1 MLIDEERLIEQKDN
15 YLSRNPTL
23 PSVSWSLNVKKE
35 EEKKQT
41 DSLEHYHSFDFDIDS
56 IQPIEKKEKPKV
68 NSTQRRRVGLSL
80 AQYLAETNN

>member
-1 MLIDEERLIEQKDN
+1 MKKEEG
-15 YLSRNPTL
+15 
-23 PSVSWSLNVKKE
+23 KKE
-35 EEKKQT
+35 EEKKVEEEGKKEEEKKVEEEEKKKT
-41 DSLEHYHSFDFDIDS
+41 DSLENYHSFDFDIDS

>member
-1 MLIDEERLIEQKDN
+1 MKKEEG
-15 YLSRNPTL
+15 
-23 PSVSWSLNVKKE
+23 KKE
-35 EEKKQT
+35 EEKKVEEEKKIEEEKKVEEEEKKKT
-41 DSLEHYHSFDFDIDS
+41 DSLENYHSFDFDIDS